1 MFVRMDTGVVVEA
14 NFGNDQMI
22 CDNIR
27 FDSLPSVLSKL
38 SIHTFRSYKCIL
50 VIRGCGLLSKTIGE

>member
-38 SIHTFRSYKCIL
+38 SIHTDRSYKCIL